1 MDSILFDD
9 LVSSI
14 QQAGAIKRGEQSASR
29 TFKVELPDIKAVREK
44 TGLSQTE
51 FAQRLHISA
60 RTLQNWEQH
69 RRYPTGPAVT
79 LIRIL
84 DKKPELIAEIAG

>member
-1 MDSILFDD
+1 MESTLFGD
-9 LVSSI
+9 LVNSTK
-14 QQAGAIKRGEQSASR
+14 QAGAIHRGEEQACR
-29 TFKVELPDIKAVREK
+29 TFKVELPNVKSVREK
-44 TGLSQTE
+44 TVLSQTE

-84 DKKPELIAEIAG
+84 DRNPELIA

>member
-1 MDSILFDD
+1 MDNNLFDD

-14 QQAGAIKRGEQSASR
+14 KEAGSIKREDIQASQV
-29 TFKVELPDIKAVREK
+29 TKLELPDIKKVREK

-51 FAQRLHISA
+51 FAARLHISP
-60 RTLQNWEQH
+60 RTLQNWEQG
-69 RRYPTGPAVT
+69 RRYPTGPAAT

-84 DKKPELIAEIAG
+84 DTYPSLI